1 LIHKNEI
8 PHRIHKKNILLG
20 ICRYLVFSHQYYFF
34 ILAFD
39 VDLPYLILMSA
50 VTSVYFLA
58 SSLPTFQFLDF
69 AVKGVAIFFF
79 GIRRK

>member
-1 LIHKNEI
+1 MKSLIVFI
-8 PHRIHKKNILLG
+8 KNILLG
-20 ICRYLVFSHQYYFF
+20 ICRYLVFSHQYYFLF
-34 ILAFD
+34 LAFD

-69 AVKGVAIFFF
+69 AVKECSHLLLWNTW
-79 GIRRK
+79 RK

>member
-1 LIHKNEI
+1 MKSLIVFI
-8 PHRIHKKNILLG
+8 KKYTFRHLPLP
-20 ICRYLVFSHQYYFF
+20 CFLASVLFF

-58 SSLPTFQFLDF
+58 SSLPTFQFFLTLQ
-69 AVKGVAIFFF
+69 
-79 GIRRK
+79 